1 MLRVSAEVNKHM
13 EGVIQSAKFPAA
25 QPPDP
30 NQPSKI
36 ETEYWPCPPS
46 LAAMG
51 NRHSSTSVVKLSD
64 FSPSLFAV
72 LITSRSLVLLKS
84 PYCHKRSLF
93 HLKMIATKLS
103 SSVFDPNPNSNP
115 NRSINT
121 IHVDVIERFM
131 QLEVFR
137 GPKIQTCTLKR
148 PENGPGLDP
157 TCHFKTRTRAHT
169 EPQKCR
175 PGKDECTL
183 EWLKKAPKVTE
194 AIFGENVLEF
204 SDWLMS

>member
-1 MLRVSAEVNKHM
+1 M

-51 NRHSSTSVVKLSD
+51 NRRSNTSVVKLPD

-93 HLKMIATKLS
+93 HLKLTATKLS
-103 SSVFDPNPNSNP
+103 SSVFNP
-115 NRSINT
+115 NRSVNT
-121 IHVDVIERFM
+121 THVNVIERFK
-131 QLEVFR
+131 QLEVFT
-137 GPKIQTCTLKR
+137 GPKVQTCTLR
-148 PENGPGLDP
+148 DP
-157 TCHFKTRTRAHT
+157 KMD
-169 EPQKCR
+169 P
-175 PGKDECTL
+175 D
-183 EWLKKAPKVTE
+183 PK
-194 AIFGENVLEF
+194 F
-204 SDWLMS
+204 

>member
-51 NRHSSTSVVKLSD
+51 NRRSSNSVVKLPH

-72 LITSRSLVLLKS
+72 LITSRSLVLLNS

-93 HLKMIATKLS
+93 HLRLTATKLS
-103 SSVFDPNPNSNP
+103 SSVFNP
-115 NRSINT
+115 NRSVNYYSCQCYRQIQA
-121 IHVDVIERFM
+121 I
-131 QLEVFR
+131 R
-137 GPKIQTCTLKR
+137 GLHGSKNPDLHS
-148 PENGPGLDP
+148 NHLS
-157 TCHFKTRTRAHT
+157 
-169 EPQKCR
+169 
-175 PGKDECTL
+175 
-183 EWLKKAPKVTE
+183 V
-194 AIFGENVLEF
+194 
-204 SDWLMS
+204 S